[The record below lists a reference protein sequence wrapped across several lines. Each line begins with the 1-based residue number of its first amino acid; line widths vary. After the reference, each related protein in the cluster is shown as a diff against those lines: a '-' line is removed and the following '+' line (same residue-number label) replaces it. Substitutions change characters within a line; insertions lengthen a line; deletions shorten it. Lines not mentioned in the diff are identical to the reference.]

1 MDSVLK
7 FLIKMRS
14 DSGNVLSEA
23 RKVMAQLDA
32 IKHKAGGVG
41 ESIKKAFAPS
51 TLGAS
56 LMAIPGM
63 QLLTNPYTM
72 VASGVGAI
80 AKIGAEV
87 EMAEAAFTNLVGSER
102 EAKSV
107 LDELSKF
114 SDKSPFDPLQL
125 TASAQQ
131 MVTAGLETAKVT
143 DYIKRLGDI
152 SGGSKQKFDSL
163 SLVMGQVL
171 NAGRLNGQDLIQFL
185 NAGFN
190 PLKELQKMHPEH
202 SYKQLQEAMSKG
214 AISADMVAS
223 AIKHATDEGGQFHGM
238 LEASANTLGGRW
250 TSALKSLKKMAVE
263 LFKQLR
269 PILSKGLELFSKSI
283 PYVSKALSGLLSTF
297 TAGVNFVK
305 RWWMELALAGSII
318 GIVTLAINA
327 KTIAITAYAGV
338 MGAVSLATQA
348 WTAMQWL
355 LNLALTANPI
365 GLVIVGVAALT
376 AGIVYLW
383 HKFAGF
389 RAFLITAWDS
399 FKQLGSII
407 KDYVVDRIHEMLEGL
422 GKVGRALQLL
432 LKGEFSEAWTTFQ
445 EGVGGVMGK
454 QSGIKAAQETKT
466 LINGA
471 AGSYQH
477 NLKIEQTKDLKK
489 ELPKHPIA
497 SPELKG
503 SADLGKLDL
512 SGEGKGKG
520 KGKGHKTAES
530 IATGGARPTTINI
543 SIGKLIERLEV
554 TMMDQTDTG
563 DLERAVLQALN
574 RSLAIASSTE

>member
-7 FLIKMRS
+7 FLIRMRS

-23 RKVMAQLDA
+23 RKVMDQLDA

-41 ESIKKAFAPS
+41 ESLKKAFAPS

-56 LMAIPGM
+56 LMSIPGM
-63 QLLTNPYTM
+63 QFLTNPYTM

-87 EMAEAAFTNLVGSER
+87 ETAEAAFTNLVGSER

-125 TASAQQ
+125 TESAQQ
-131 MVTAGLETAKVT
+131 MVTAGLETAKVA

-263 LFKQLR
+263 LYKQLR
-269 PILSKGLELFSKSI
+269 PILSKGLELFSRSI
-283 PYVSKALSGLLSTF
+283 PYISKALSGLLSTF
-297 TAGVNFVK
+297 MAGVSFVK

-365 GLVIVGVAALT
+365 GLVVVGVAALT

-422 GKVGRALQLL
+422 GKVGRAQLL
-432 LKGEFSEAWTTFQ
+432 LQGEFSEAWSTFK
-445 EGVGGVMGK
+445 EGV
-454 QSGIKAAQETKT
+454 SGIRGERSGLKAAQETKT
-466 LINGA
+466 LIDGA

-477 NLKIEQTKDLKK
+477 NLKIEQAKDLKK

-520 KGKGHKTAES
+520 KKGHKTAEA

-543 SIGKLIERLEV
+543 TIGKLIERQEV

>member
-1 MDSVLK
+1 MDSVVK
-7 FLIKMRS
+7 FLIRMRS

-23 RKVMAQLDA
+23 RKVMDQLDA

-41 ESIKKAFAPS
+41 ESLKKAFAPS
-51 TLGAS
+51 TLSAS
-56 LMAIPGM
+56 LMSIPGM
-63 QLLTNPYTM
+63 QLLTNPYAL

-80 AKIGAEV
+80 SKIGAEA
-87 EMAEAAFTNLVGSER
+87 EMTATAFTTLVGSER

-107 LDELSKF
+107 LGEIGKF
-114 SDKSPFDPLQL
+114 AAESPFGKLDL
-125 TASAQQ
+125 TANAQQ
-131 MVTAGLETAKVT
+131 MLSFGVETGKVM
-143 DYIKRLGDI
+143 DYLRQLGDI
-152 SGGSKQKFDSL
+152 SGGDKQKLSSL
-163 SLVMGQVL
+163 SLVMGQVTASGKL
-171 NAGRLNGQDLIQFL
+171 MGQDLLQFI

-190 PLKELQKMHPEH
+190 PLKELQKMHPELT
-202 SYKQLQEAMSKG
+202 YKQLQEAMSKG
-214 AISADMVAS
+214 TISADMVAS
-223 AIKHATDEGGQFHGM
+223 AIKHATDAGGQFHGM
-238 LEASANTLGGRW
+238 MAATAKTIGGRW
-250 TSALKSLKKMAVE
+250 SSLIDSLREMAIQ
-263 LFKQLR
+263 LFEQLR

-283 PYVSKALSGLLSTF
+283 PYISKALSGLLSTF
-297 TAGVNFVK
+297 MAGVSFVK

-355 LNLALTANPI
+355 LNIALTANPI
-365 GLVIVGVAALT
+365 GLVVVGVAALT

-389 RAFLITAWDS
+389 RAFLVTAWDS

-432 LKGEFSEAWTTFQ
+432 LQGEFSEAWSTFK
-445 EGVGGVMGK
+445 EGVGGIRGER
-454 QSGIKAAQETKT
+454 SGLKAAQETKT
-466 LINGA
+466 LIDGA

-477 NLKIEQTKDLKK
+477 NLKIEQAKDLKK

-512 SGEGKGKG
+512 SGEGKGK

>member
-23 RKVMAQLDA
+23 RKVMDQLDA
-32 IKHKAGGVG
+32 IKHKASGVG
-41 ESIKKAFAPS
+41 ESLKKAFAPS

-56 LMAIPGM
+56 LMSIPGM
-63 QLLTNPYTM
+63 QLLTNPYAM

-80 AKIGAEV
+80 SKIGAEA
-87 EMAEAAFTNLVGSER
+87 EMTATAFTTLVGSER

-107 LDELSKF
+107 LGEIAKF
-114 SDKSPFDPLQL
+114 AAESPFGRLDL
-125 TASAQQ
+125 TANAQQ
-131 MVTAGLETAKVT
+131 MLSFGVETGKVM
-143 DYIKRLGDI
+143 DYLRQLGDI
-152 SGGSKQKFDSL
+152 SGGDKQKLSSL
-163 SLVMGQVL
+163 SLVMGQVTASGKL
-171 NAGRLNGQDLIQFL
+171 MGQDLLQFV

-190 PLKELQKMHPEH
+190 PLKELKKMHPELT
-202 SYKQLQEAMSKG
+202 YKQLQEAMSKG

-223 AIKHATDEGGQFHGM
+223 AIKHATDAGGHFHGM
-238 LEASANTLGGRW
+238 MAATAKTIGGRW
-250 TSALKSLKKMAVE
+250 SRLIDSLREMAIQ
-263 LFKQLR
+263 LFEQLR

-283 PYVSKALSGLLSTF
+283 PYISKALSGLISTF
-297 TAGVNFVK
+297 TAGISFVK

-355 LNLALTANPI
+355 LNIALTANPI
-365 GLVIVGVAALT
+365 GLVVVGVAALT

-383 HKFAGF
+383 YKFAGF
-389 RAFLITAWDS
+389 RAFLVTAWDS

-432 LKGEFSEAWTTFQ
+432 LQGEFSEAWSTFK
-445 EGVGGVMGK
+445 EGV
-454 QSGIKAAQETKT
+454 SGIRGERSGLKAAQETKT
-466 LINGA
+466 LIDGA

-477 NLKIEQTKDLKK
+477 NLKIEQAKDLKK

-520 KGKGHKTAES
+520 KKGHKTAEA

-543 SIGKLIERLEV
+543 TIGKLIERQEV

>member
-1 MDSVLK
+1 MDNVLK

-23 RKVMAQLDA
+23 RKVMDQLDA
-32 IKHKAGGVG
+32 IKHKASGVG
-41 ESIKKAFAPS
+41 ESLKKAFAPS

-72 VASGVGAI
+72 IASGVGAI

-87 EMAEAAFTNLVGSER
+87 ETAEAAFTNLVGSER

-143 DYIKRLGDI
+143 DNIKRLGDI
-152 SGGSKQKFDSL
+152 SGGSKQKFDAL

-171 NAGRLNGQDLIQFL
+171 NARKLNGQDLMQFL

-202 SYKQLQEAMSKG
+202 SYKQLLEAMSKG
-214 AISADMVAS
+214 AISADMVVS

-238 LEASANTLGGRW
+238 LEATANTLGGRW

-263 LFKQLR
+263 LYKQLR

-283 PYVSKALSGLLSTF
+283 PYISKALSGLLSTF
-297 TAGVNFVK
+297 MAGIGFVK

-365 GLVIVGVAALT
+365 GLVVVGVAALT

-389 RAFLITAWDS
+389 RAFLVTAWDS

-432 LKGEFSEAWTTFQ
+432 LQGEFSEAWSTFK
-445 EGVGGVMGK
+445 EGVER
-454 QSGIKAAQETKT
+454 SGLKAAQETKT
-466 LINGA
+466 LIDGA

-477 NLKIEQTKDLKK
+477 NLKIEQAKDLKK

-520 KGKGHKTAES
+520 KKGHKTAES

-554 TMMDQTDTG
+554 TMMDKTDTG